1 MSLPQGAT
9 QPKSGR
15 ILFQST
21 MDKIR
26 FGVIGVGAL
35 GRHHARW
42 AAQIDVFDFQGVYD
56 INAER
61 AASVANELNCRAF
74 DSIDTLADACDAVS
88 VAVTTSNHAEVAM
101 QVIDAGRHILI
112 EKPIAATL
120 DDADAIIAAA
130 RDKNVKLMVGHIER
144 FNPALE
150 ALAQYQLH
158 PRFIEAHRLAAFNP
172 RGADVAVVLDLM
184 IHDID
189 LALHLIKSPIRD
201 MAASAVAVVSDTVD
215 IANARLTF
223 ENGAVANLTASRISL
238 QPMRKL
244 RIFQTS
250 GYFSLD
256 FAEKRADMYRL
267 LDGAPL
273 DNEMVI
279 PLGQS
284 GRHIGY
290 IQAGDST
297 RDMLR
302 AELEAFAAAV
312 RGERAVPVTGEEAR
326 RALEAAL
333 KVIEAGRE
341 AADVAHVHG

>member
-1 MSLPQGAT
+1 
-9 QPKSGR
+9 
-15 ILFQST
+15 

-42 AAQIDVFDFQGVYD
+42 ASQISAFDFQGVYD

-61 AASVANELNCRAF
+61 AVSVADELDCQAF
-74 DSIDTLADACDAVS
+74 DSIDALLEVCDAVS
-88 VAVTTSNHAEVAM
+88 VAVTTSNHAQVAM
-101 QVIDAGRHILI
+101 HVIDAGRHILI

-120 DDADAIIAAA
+120 GDADAIIAAA
-130 RDKNVKLMVGHIER
+130 RDNSVKLMVGHIER

-150 ALAQYQLH
+150 ALAPYQLH

-189 LALHLIKSPIRD
+189 LALYLINSPIRD
-201 MAASAVAVVSDTVD
+201 MAASAVGVVSNTVD

-250 GYFSLD
+250 AYFSLD
-256 FAEKRADMYRL
+256 LAEKRADMYRL
-267 LDGAPL
+267 LEGAPL

-284 GRHIGY
+284 GRNIGY

-312 RGERAVPVTGEEAR
+312 KGECPVPVTGEEAR

-333 KVIEAGRE
+333 AVIEAGRE
-341 AADVAHVHG
+341 AGDVAHIHG